1 MAREPKNPDR
11 NFSADGDPE
20 ENLEGLRN
28 ALDHSEPAL
37 PFDETAKE
45 RIGKV
50 ISGAA
55 LKTKRRSQHKLA
67 TVSGMWIFPSRSPSG
82 V

>member
-20 ENLEGLRN
+20 ETLEGLRN
-28 ALDHSEPAL
+28 ALDHSEPAM
-37 PFDETAKE
+37 PFDEVAKA

-50 ISGAA
+50 ISGAV
-55 LKTKRRSQHKLA
+55 LKTKR
-67 TVSGMWIFPSRSPSG
+67 
-82 V
+82 

>member
-20 ENLEGLRN
+20 ETLEDLRN
-28 ALDHSEPAL
+28 ALDHSEPAM
-37 PFDETAKE
+37 PFDEVAKA

-50 ISGAA
+50 ISGAV
-55 LKTKRRSQHKLA
+55 LKDRAPKPA
-67 TVSGMWIFPSRSPSG
+67 EA
-82 V
+82 

>member
-20 ENLEGLRN
+20 ETLEGLRN
-28 ALDHSEPAL
+28 ALDHNEPAM
-37 PFDETAKE
+37 PFDEVAKA

-50 ISGAA
+50 ISGAV
-55 LKTKRRSQHKLA
+55 LKDSATERRSRQKPNWRA
-67 TVSGMWIFPSRSPSG
+67 RR
-82 V
+82 